1 MNILFIYSV
10 RHYQSPKKPVLDHK
24 NIYFGIS
31 YISSLLKSHGY
42 STDLLV
48 LTRVT
53 KKKFINRVIREFQ
66 PKLICITSVT
76 SEYNFNSKIAKFI
89 KTEYPS
95 IYVLIGGIFSSLNPN
110 KAILGPFDAVCI
122 GEGEYPTLELVK
134 QLEAGKKPGKIQNLW
149 IKTGNTVEKNSTRD
163 FYQDLDKFPFA
174 DREMWEKWIFNKNT
188 GSQNLLISRGCP
200 FKCSYC
206 YNHAWKKVSSGNYV
220 RFRSVENILEE
231 IKEVIKKYP
240 YTKDIYFEGDNIGT
254 NFEFIMDLCSVL
266 EKISQKS
273 KLKFGV
279 NLRIV
284 PNRNYEE
291 LFRALKKA
299 NFRVNIGLE
308 SGSNRIRKNV
318 LRRNYSNGDVV
329 KAVMLAK
336 KYGIEVRTFNMVGLP
351 GETLADFKKTV
362 QVNRIC
368 LPNRLFINVFCPYPG
383 TDIYKMSK
391 KMNILPDKLDPS
403 REFCRPNLV
412 LEKFSKQKIQREF
425 QWFYYNVY
433 RGFKPSHLLI
443 GSVLIYKTVSSP
455 LLFRIYHNFDN
466 HMLLREIKSIFYRLL
481 HFR

>member
-1 MNILFIYSV
+1 
-10 RHYQSPKKPVLDHK
+10 
-24 NIYFGIS
+24 
-31 YISSLLKSHGY
+31 
-42 STDLLV
+42 V

-53 KKKFINRVIREFQ
+53 KKKLIIRSIKEFQ
-66 PKLICITSVT
+66 PDLICFTSVT
-76 SEYNFNSKIAKFI
+76 SEYNFISKIAKLI
-89 KTEYPS
+89 KIEYPS
-95 IYVLIGGIFSSLNPN
+95 IYLLIGGIYSSLNAN
-110 KAILGPFDAVCI
+110 NAIKGSFNAVCI

-134 QLEAGKKPGKIQNLW
+134 QLEAGKKPSKIQNLW
-149 IKTGNTVEKNSTRD
+149 IKTENKVEKNSTRD
-163 FYQDLDKFPFA
+163 FYQDLDSFPFP
-174 DREMWEKWIFNKNT
+174 DRDMWEKWIFNKNT

-220 RFRSVENILEE
+220 RFRSVGNILKE
-231 IKEVIKKYP
+231 IKELIKKYP
-240 YTKDIYFEGDNIGT
+240 YTKDIYFEGDNIGS
-254 NFEFIMDLCSVL
+254 NFEFIMDLCSGL

-273 KLKFGV
+273 KLTFGV

-284 PNRNYEE
+284 PNRKYDE

-308 SGSNRIRKNV
+308 SGSNRIRKKV
-318 LRRNYSNGDVV
+318 LRRNYSNGDVI

-336 KYGIEVRTFNMVGLP
+336 KYGISVKTFNMVGLP

-362 QVNRIC
+362 LVNRIC
-368 LPNRLFINVFCPYPG
+368 LPNSLFINVFCPYPG

-391 KMNILPDKLDPS
+391 KMNLLPDKLDPS

-412 LEKFSKQKIQREF
+412 LEEFSKQKIQREF
-425 QWFYYNVY
+425 QWFFYNVY
-433 RGFKPSHLLI
+433 RGFKPIHLLI

-455 LLFRIYHNFDN
+455 LLFRIYHNLDN
-466 HMLLREIKSIFYRLL
+466 YVLLREIKSIFSRLL